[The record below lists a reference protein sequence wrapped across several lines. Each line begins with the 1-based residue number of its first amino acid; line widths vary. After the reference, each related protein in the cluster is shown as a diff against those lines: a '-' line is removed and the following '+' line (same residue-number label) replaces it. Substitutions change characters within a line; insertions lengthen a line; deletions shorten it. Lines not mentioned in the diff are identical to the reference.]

1 TGLTSRIGSG
11 IGLGISLER
20 GIGLINLQTV
30 ELTRRGIGHD
40 LACGLCDHGPE
51 DVLHAIRDCP
61 VAARNIWDQLI
72 PLDWYSRFYA
82 GNIHEWLD
90 SNLENQ
96 HDWCL
101 GDVDWQCL
109 FGITAW
115 RIWKNLKFFIFQGA
129 SWSVSETIK
138 PLYIFGQS
146 STYLLLWGKMN
157 ETRAEF
163 AAAGRIVCDRDGE
176 WILGYNR
183 FMGYDKVLIQS
194 DCLKVV
200 IAIQANSL
208 EMYNSALIRRIHQV
222 LFWFRQ

>member
-1 TGLTSRIGSG
+1 LFRLWLSEEIIQKIVGIPPPHPTIGVDK
-11 IGLGISLER
+11 IIWR
-20 GIGLINLQTV
+20 V

-40 LACGLCDHGPE
+40 LACGVCDHSPE
-51 DVLHAIRDCP
+51 DALHAIRDCP
-61 VAARNIWDQLI
+61 VTARNIWDQLI

-115 RIWKNLKFFIFQGA
+115 LQMDLSR
-129 SWSVSETIK
+129 
-138 PLYIFGQS
+138 
-146 STYLLLWGKMN
+146 N
-157 ETRAEF
+157 ELR
-163 AAAGRIVCDRDGE
+163 GIVRDRDGE

-183 FMGYDKVLIQS
+183 FMGGHSYPSEFSRKVQFCLDQEDPS
-194 DCLKVV
+194 DV
-200 IAIQANSL
+200 I
-208 EMYNSALIRRIHQV
+208 
-222 LFWFRQ
+222 